1 MKKIVSIILVIAL
14 VSCGILGY
22 VSYKKYEVKKAVE
35 SYLIN
40 EKQVKVENIEE
51 MSPFISNL
59 SGDRNW
65 LVYVKIKG
73 DEKKYYYYKNS
84 HNGKVILESYTLN
97 GKEY

>member
-1 MKKIVSIILVIAL
+1 MKKIVFIILVIAL
-14 VSCGILGY
+14 VLCGGLGY

-51 MSPFISNL
+51 MEPFISNL
-59 SGDRNW
+59 PGDKNW

-84 HNGKVILESYTLN
+84 KGEIILESYTLK